1 MESNTN
7 DTVSTATKSAKVALP
22 QDTEIL
28 SALDAVFDDRDGKRL
43 TTPELVAFAVAAFP
57 AARGTATQVKRVVKE
72 ALSSGKLL
80 GVRGR
85 KGEIK
90 RISPL
95 SA

>member
-1 MESNTN
+1 MESNTT
-7 DTVSTATKSAKVALP
+7 DTVSAAVKTAKVALP

-28 SALDAVFDDRDGKRL
+28 SALDAVFDERNGTRL

-72 ALSSGKLL
+72 ALASKKLL
-80 GVRGR
+80 GIRGR

-90 RISPL
+90 RVSPL
-95 SA
+95 SV